1 MVDLHSHILP
11 NIEGDDGSRSLA
23 MSLDMLKM
31 AAYAGTTDIFATP
44 HVNRQGVIVPWPTII
59 EHVKRLQQAADQS
72 AIPIRIHTGAEVA
85 LDYSVLQLITA
96 GNRAYCL
103 SGSAYIL
110 VELTEQSQPDQ
121 VEALLYEL
129 MLRELIPVL
138 AHPERYERIMN
149 HPARIT
155 AWMQKGVLTQ
165 CNMGSFVGAFGKET
179 QRRAEGLIKNH
190 MVVFLGSD
198 AHRTDWR
205 MPDQTAGLAAF
216 EKMGGSRK
224 VCSQNA
230 QYIIQKK
237 VFYPQVPDCWK
248 EPARGFWA
256 RLCGF

>member
-1 MVDLHSHILP
+1 MKGLNTMVDLHSHILP

-129 MLRELIPVL
+129 MLREIAVRWVSP
-138 AHPERYERIMN
+138 ACRTGMRYGMV
-149 HPARIT
+149 RIT
-155 AWMQKGVLTQ
+155 RPLPRHLFSGCIDIQDHLFISLT
-165 CNMGSFVGAFGKET
+165 SIYT
-179 QRRAEGLIKNH
+179 
-190 MVVFLGSD
+190 
-198 AHRTDWR
+198 
-205 MPDQTAGLAAF
+205 
-216 EKMGGSRK
+216 
-224 VCSQNA
+224 
-230 QYIIQKK
+230 
-237 VFYPQVPDCWK
+237 
-248 EPARGFWA
+248 
-256 RLCGF
+256 